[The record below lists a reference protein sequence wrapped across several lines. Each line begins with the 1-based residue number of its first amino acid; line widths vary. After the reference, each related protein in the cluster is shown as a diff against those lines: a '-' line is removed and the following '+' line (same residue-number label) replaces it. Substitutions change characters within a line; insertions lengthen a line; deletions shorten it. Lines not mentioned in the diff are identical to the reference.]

1 MRRLKIII
9 LGSLISVALIGAL
22 SCNGGTG
29 GWGPPGQ
36 LVPYQDIN
44 FTVQPSTHYSMTVNM
59 NSGAIFEGYLTVRG
73 GNDDIRFYIKDS
85 YGNVVLDINRVQG
98 RYDFSYQATTEG
110 FHTIYFDNT
119 FSWITSKEAYLH
131 YRVR

>member
-1 MRRLKIII
+1 MGRLKIII
-9 LGSLISVALIGAL
+9 LGLLISLALIGAL
-22 SCNGGTG
+22 GCNGGTG

-36 LVPYQDIN
+36 LVPYQDTN
-44 FTVQPSTHYSMTVNM
+44 FTVEPFTYSSMTVNM

-85 YGNVVLDINRVQG
+85 YGNVVLDKNRVQG

-110 FHTIYFDNT
+110 FHTIYFDNS
-119 FSWITSKEAYLH
+119 FSWITSKEVYLH